1 MSGYSEQD
9 KVIALA
15 GLFQAVTLMNGLA
28 KRGELPEEGLAVS
41 IRSVLDESPP
51 DVISVYDDVSS
62 LTTGFR
68 SLATCMGSAR
78 TAEDAELLGY
88 ALSCMQL
95 ERKLS
100 RKRQVVC
107 EIRAGL
113 DRAKEQVEQFSLV
126 HENVIAN
133 LANIYVTHIS
143 TLKPRIMV
151 KGEQAYLSNRRN
163 INRIRALLLAAIR
176 AAVLWQQCGGGRMDL
191 FVRRK
196 AIAATATELLEQ

>member
-1 MSGYSEQD
+1 MSRFSEQD

-15 GLFQAVTLMNGLA
+15 GLFQAVTLVNGLA
-28 KRGELPEEGLAVS
+28 KRGELSEEDLAVS
-41 IRSVLDESPP
+41 VRSVLDESPP
-51 DVISVYDDVSS
+51 DVISIYDNVSCLKTGLAS
-62 LTTGFR
+62 L
-68 SLATCMGSAR
+68 STCMGPTR
-78 TAEDAELLGY
+78 TAEEAELLGY
-88 ALSCMQL
+88 ALSCMHL

-100 RKRQVVC
+100 RKRQVFQG
-107 EIRAGL
+107 IRAGL
-113 DRAKEQVEQFSLV
+113 DRAREQVEQFSLV

-133 LANIYVTHIS
+133 LANIYVTHVS

-196 AIAATATELLEQ
+196 TIAATAAELMAR